1 MVTRP
6 LIESIASITRPRR
19 RSVVGSIPWLKQA
32 KTTIISG
39 MGGGSWWR
47 DSDWGIHI
55 LHGMS
60 PLYLIT
66 SFGEGIVAPLRH
78 GTTIPAMR
86 SQAVGPL
93 GNAHGRL
100 TSRRQEAPGVH
111 LAPVAVGL
119 RLGDRT
125 LEPTPRL

>member
-60 PLYLIT
+60 PPYLIT
-66 SFGEGIVAPLRH
+66 SFGEGIVIIELSLQRHFGEITSNMLFTGLFWPLKM
-78 GTTIPAMR
+78 A
-86 SQAVGPL
+86 
-93 GNAHGRL
+93 
-100 TSRRQEAPGVH
+100 
-111 LAPVAVGL
+111 
-119 RLGDRT
+119 
-125 LEPTPRL
+125 